1 MYIQYTVFI
10 ADMVLC
16 STYEYEYSMTCKEP
30 PCMLATFISRTCMAL
45 HMIQASPFEHL
56 DLADYVCQELLVS
69 FAVSNKEGLSM
80 FSPAIPLIINGGDI
94 LLCY

>member
-1 MYIQYTVFI
+1 
-10 ADMVLC
+10 
-16 STYEYEYSMTCKEP
+16 
-30 PCMLATFISRTCMAL
+30 
-45 HMIQASPFEHL
+45 MIQVSPFEHL